1 MTFCH
6 CTVWFLLKIHDCL
19 ISFASEIAA
28 LIKRSICKL
37 NWLLN
42 SRQQVTDTVQRH
54 QIIYTYLNSSE
65 AMWKRK
71 VLRSNWPKTTK
82 KQLICLEE
90 IELNLKRIKERAPND
105 CPLLAS
111 LSTDDQSYGASVCD
125 LLSSPMRMMKRIYLK
140 SNFKMIQSHW
150 RHLHYSVPLLSFLI
164 FYHICLVCFLFVRTI
179 LHPPG
184 KSGPLSYPLLLDR

>member
-1 MTFCH
+1 MVFIGVDLDQIDKMVPRRVKSAPGAIELNQHFGAETD
-6 CTVWFLLKIHDCL
+6 LLDLEC
-19 ISFASEIAA
+19 
-28 LIKRSICKL
+28 
-37 NWLLN
+37 
-42 SRQQVTDTVQRH
+42 
-54 QIIYTYLNSSE
+54 SE

-71 VLRSNWPKTTK
+71 VLRSNWPQTTK

-90 IELNLKRIKERAPND
+90 IELNHKRIKERAPND